1 MHDWVV
7 TLHFEI
13 IQLFSVLIIAKT
25 EGIFLPYWV
34 LVSLLVLFA
43 TFLIIWYFS
52 SVSKMGK
59 STIKEKQAKSD
70 ERYNVAGSLPEPGS
84 LLSEDESDVQ
94 SLDHLP
100 SLSEKYNDAIAYK
113 QQSKH
118 EKIIPDIV
126 FECDQQGKLYY
137 IDQLGY
143 EILDLSEQKIQ
154 KGINLLDIVHAEDRK
169 KLQFRLAN
177 NQQSINSPENGYRFR
192 THRGVSV
199 TFNVYLFPFKDK
211 NNLSRFK
218 GFLTDVSRKKRS
230 ENILEMLH
238 DIVSHIDIGLSV
250 FKAENLKDSGS
261 FRLEMANI
269 AAGQMMRF
277 LNEKNIGKSIDE
289 ISPLMRQLEL
299 HDVFFNV
306 LHTSKF
312 QEIEELLYQP
322 DNHYI
327 KKYFKVRVFPLPLN
341 RVAMLMEDIT
351 FKRDTETTLKM
362 TKFALES
369 AGDIILW
376 MDEKARFTYVNKTA
390 EKKYGYTEKQ
400 LLAMGLPD
408 VDTRISMMHWY
419 ELTQILDS
427 KPSLNMESINKTNEN
442 VTFPVEISINKFIFD
457 GKRKYFAFVRDISER
472 KRNDELEQKIQI
484 ARKSA
489 AIKQQFLA
497 NMSHEIR
504 TPMTGIMGMTSL
516 LQKSNLNMAQ
526 LEYVNNIRISSE
538 NLLNI
543 INDVLD
549 LSKIEAGKMELKP
562 TKFNLRKFIDQVTE
576 FFQHKIDAKGLSF
589 KTSISSHIPK
599 HIIADQNRLKQ
610 LLNNLLSNAIKF
622 TDQGGITVHFL
633 LKEKNDKKMILA
645 CKVRDTGMGISE
657 ENQKHIFEKY
667 TQIET
672 SLVKKFEGTGLGL
685 AICRELA
692 GLMGGEISV
701 KSKINE
707 GSIFEFSFRAEY
719 DETEQTPEIN
729 PVAIDLQELD
739 LNILHVEDKLLNQKV
754 VAYILMNAGANVDF
768 AKNGA
773 EAIKMYKPGRYD
785 LILMDIHMPVMDG
798 ITAHKKLSE
807 LYGEQLCPVIGLSA
821 NALEGDAQ
829 KFMELGLNDYIM
841 KPFKP
846 EVLYEKI
853 NQWCNPAK

>member
-1 MHDWVV
+1 MHHWVV
-7 TLHFEI
+7 SIDFEHFFLMSSFI
-13 IQLFSVLIIAKT
+13 IVKT
-25 EGIFLPYWV
+25 GGIFLPHWAAIT
-34 LVSLLVLFA
+34 LLLMFA
-43 TFLIIWYFS
+43 TLLLLWYFHS
-52 SVSKMGK
+52 GVRTTSKKKKGLEVKLHERNVSPE
-59 STIKEKQAKSD
+59 T
-70 ERYNVAGSLPEPGS
+70 LPEPGFFV
-84 LLSEDESDVQ
+84 SEEESGVESYNQ
-94 SLDHLP
+94 LRTRE
-100 SLSEKYNDAIAYK
+100 EKNSGTFLRKDQK
-113 QQSKH
+113 N
-118 EKIIPDIV
+118 EGTVIPDIF
-126 FECDQQGKLYY
+126 FECDQQGKLRH
-137 IDQLGY
+137 IDAAGF
-143 EILDLSEQKIQ
+143 EILEISKSKLEN
-154 KGINLLDIVHAEDRK
+154 GIGLLDIVHPEDREK
-169 KLQFRLAN
+169 I
-177 NQQSINSPENGYRFR
+177 QSRFTSGQHFITSPDNGYRFI
-192 THRGVSV
+192 TPRGLSL
-199 TFNVYLFPFKDK
+199 TLNVYLFPIRE
-211 NNLSRFK
+211 NGYTSGFK
-218 GFLTDVSRKKRS
+218 GCFTDVSRKKHS
-230 ENILEMLH
+230 ENLLAILH

-250 FKAENLKDSGS
+250 FKAENPEDPGS
-261 FRLEMANI
+261 FRLEMANT
-269 AAGQMMRF
+269 AAGRMIRF
-277 LNEKNIGKSIDE
+277 LNEKNIGKTVDE

-299 HDVFFNV
+299 QDVFFNV
-306 LHTSKF
+306 LHANKF
-312 QEIEELLYQP
+312 QETEELLYHP
-322 DNHYI
+322 DNQFV

-341 RVAMLMEDIT
+341 RVAMLIEDIT
-351 FKRDTETTLKM
+351 FKRDNETTLKM

-390 EKKYGYTEKQ
+390 TEKYGFAQKE
-400 LLAMGLPD
+400 LLTMGLPD
-408 VDTRISMMHWY
+408 VDTRISMMQWY

-427 KPSLNMESINKTNEN
+427 KASLTLESINKTQED
-442 VTFPVEISINKFIFD
+442 VTFPVEISINKFVFD
-457 GKRKYFAFVRDISER
+457 GKKKYFAFVRDISER
-472 KRNDELEQKIQI
+472 KRNDELEQKIQV

-562 TKFNLRKFIDQVTE
+562 TRFHLREFVDQVTE

-599 HIIADQNRLKQ
+599 HIIADENRLKQ

-622 TDQGGITVHFL
+622 TNQGGITLQFL
-633 LKEKNDKKMILA
+633 LREKTDNKLMLA

-657 ENQKHIFEKY
+657 ENQKHVFEKY

-692 GLMGGEISV
+692 TLMGGEITV
-701 KSKINE
+701 KSRLNE

-719 DETEQTPEIN
+719 DETEQAPEMN
-729 PVAIDLQELD
+729 PVAKDLQDLD

-754 VAYILMNAGANVDF
+754 VGYILINAGANVDF
-768 AKNGA
+768 AKNGQ
-773 EAIKMYKPGRYD
+773 EALTMYKPGRYD

-846 EVLYEKI
+846 EALYEKI
-853 NQWCNPAK
+853 NHWCNPAK